1 METHP
6 RKHEPRANFHS
17 PGALTRLTIRAI
29 LFFENIPSYDMPTA
43 QETST
48 GEQLRSLIC
57 LQYIDSEIDKIEKL
71 RGDLPEEIRDLR
83 DEKEGLAI
91 RIEKYKQEEIQNEA
105 DKTSSAASV
114 KDGEMLIAR
123 YEEQQIHQVRNDREY
138 AALTR
143 EIEAQKQRIE
153 DAKQRM
159 EEIDLNEDAHK
170 AAIEDAEN
178 RMKELDELL
187 VTKERDL
194 KEVLDDTKQ
203 EQAHLEKKRRE
214 AAEKVDGRYL
224 LAYER
229 LRERLPDGRAV
240 VPIQRGAAAGFAVP
254 PQRQVEIR
262 QGNRIVACEHTGR
275 IIVDNDLFVKTA
287 QATNL

>member
-1 METHP
+1 
-6 RKHEPRANFHS
+6 
-17 PGALTRLTIRAI
+17 
-29 LFFENIPSYDMPTA
+29 MPTA

-48 GEQLRSLIC
+48 SEQLRSLIC

-83 DEKEGLAI
+83 DEQEGLAT
-91 RIEKYKQEEIQNEA
+91 RIEKYKQEEAQNEE
-105 DKTSSAASV
+105 DKVSSATSV
-114 KDGEMLIAR
+114 KDAEMLIVR
-123 YEEQQIHQVRNDREY
+123 YEEQQLQVRNNREY
-138 AALTR
+138 DALTK
-143 EIEAQKQRIE
+143 EVEAQKQRIE
-153 DAKQRM
+153 DAKRRM

-170 AAIEDAEN
+170 AAIEEAET

-194 KEVLDDTKQ
+194 QEVLDDTKQ
-203 EQAHLEKKRRE
+203 EQAHLEKKRQE
-214 AAEKVDGRYL
+214 AAEKVDARYL

-240 VPIQRGAAAGFAVP
+240 VPIERGAAGGFAVP

-275 IIVDNDLFVKTA
+275 IIVDSELFANTA